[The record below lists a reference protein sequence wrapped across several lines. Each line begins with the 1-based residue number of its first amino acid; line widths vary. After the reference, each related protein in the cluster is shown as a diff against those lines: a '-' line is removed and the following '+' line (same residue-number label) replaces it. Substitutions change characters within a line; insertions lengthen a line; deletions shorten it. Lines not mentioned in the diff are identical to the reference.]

1 MVKYLKSDI
10 KEFKNVFHI
19 ADIHL
24 RLTKRHDEY
33 NQVFERL
40 YKAVERTPAETVVA
54 VLGDV
59 LHSKS
64 DLSPECVKI
73 TTEFLQNLADR
84 RPTVL
89 IAGNHDA
96 TLANK
101 NRLDSLSPIVDA
113 INHTNLF
120 YLKDSGLYILGD
132 ILFNHYS
139 VFDEPDKYI
148 KFKDIPKIYLNE
160 TRYKIALFHG
170 PVNNAITDVGYKVA
184 SRTITNEIFD
194 GHDIVLLGDI
204 HRHQVLSQS
213 DPIIVYVG
221 SLIQQNHGE
230 ELKGHGFVF
239 WDLKTKVFKHFEI
252 PNDYGFYTAEIS
264 KGKLLTDISD
274 MPKKARLRLKCFES
288 VATEVKSVLSTI
300 REKSDVTEVAYVR
313 VDSPNSS
320 SSNIIDNTN
329 FNLSDVSDV
338 DYQNKLI
345 TEYLNN
351 KNFNPSKDTLDK
363 IYKINKDLNATLEKE
378 SVVRNIRWKP
388 KKFEFDNMFSYGEEN
403 VIDFTKMHNVVG
415 LFANNASGKS
425 SILSAL
431 SFCIFD
437 KCDRAFKASHILN
450 TQKMS
455 FRCKF
460 NFEVNGVDFF
470 IERKGNADKKGN
482 VKVDVKFWK
491 EEGGKVV
498 ELNGEARRSTNDIIR
513 DYVGTYDDFIL
524 TVLSIQNNKVGSFV
538 DMGQTERKDLL
549 AQFMGLTVFDSLY
562 NDASDKTKEINSLLK
577 NFKNT
582 DYTQKLLNLNSDIE
596 NFSGSLRNE
605 NVNLE
610 KLTDKRESENERLL
624 EETKKIINVNGNI
637 VDIISLESKKVLLS
651 NSISTQ
657 SSSLDS
663 YKNQLSSIESTFKEY
678 DEIIKNYDIVDI
690 TTKYDSL
697 KELESSLSQ
706 KEQGIEKK
714 KIVVTSKLQ
723 KLKKLEE
730 HKYDPNCTFCTTN
743 VFVKDAIKT
752 REELESD
759 KVEAQNLVGE
769 YTNLKNKVN
778 ELSYI
783 KDDWKKYNDTHKLH
797 VETQSKINKL
807 NNEILKMSNKISS
820 DQNSLI
826 NIENQIEEYYNNKD
840 AIEFNKTIKETIDVI
855 KSNIKTIDFEIK
867 NVNNNIISYNTKI
880 SGLEEQ
886 RKTIQKSIEDVKVLE
901 VEYEAYQL
909 YTNAISR
916 DGIPYELISQALPT
930 IEKEVNNILNQIVEF
945 TVILQT
951 DGKNVTTHI
960 NYEDKR
966 WPLELASGMERFV
979 SSLAMRVALIN
990 ISNLPRPN
998 FIAIDEG
1005 FGCADADNLSSMG
1018 ALFAFLKTNFDF
1030 VWIIS
1035 HLDSMRDMVD
1045 NRLEIKKENGF
1056 SKVNYV

>member
-759 KVEAQNLVGE
+759 KVEAQNLVSE

-807 NNEILKMSNKISS
+807 NNEILKISNKISS